1 MKYILTI
8 SLIFIISCNLS
19 RDNNTNNMKQD
30 PLEINK
36 IKKVLEQQKKCW
48 NNGDIDG
55 FMQGYWKSKDLVFTS
70 LKYKTTYGWEETLRR
85 YQESYPTKSS
95 MGELE
100 FEIIKVNLTS
110 KNTAKIE
117 GKWKLIKEKNPNG
130 FFWLDLKKFD
140 ENWLIIKDSTISYE
154 I

>member
-48 NNGDIDG
+48 NINMWLRHGNVNG
-55 FMQGYWKSKDLVFTS
+55 S
-70 LKYKTTYGWEETLRR
+70 
-85 YQESYPTKSS
+85 
-95 MGELE
+95 
-100 FEIIKVNLTS
+100 
-110 KNTAKIE
+110 
-117 GKWKLIKEKNPNG
+117 
-130 FFWLDLKKFD
+130 
-140 ENWLIIKDSTISYE
+140 
-154 I
+154 

>member
-1 MKYILTI
+1 
-8 SLIFIISCNLS
+8 
-19 RDNNTNNMKQD
+19 
-30 PLEINK
+30 
-36 IKKVLEQQKKCW
+36 
-48 NNGDIDG
+48 
-55 FMQGYWKSKDLVFTS
+55 
-70 LKYKTTYGWEETLRR
+70 
-85 YQESYPTKSS
+85 

-110 KNTAKIE
+110 ENTAKIE

-130 FFWLDLKKFD
+130 VFWLDLKKFD

>member
-1 MKYILTI
+1 
-8 SLIFIISCNLS
+8 
-19 RDNNTNNMKQD
+19 MKQD

-48 NNGDIDG
+48 NNGDING
-55 FMQGYWKSKDLVFTS
+55 FMQGYWKSKDLVFTT
-70 LKYKTTYGWEETLRR
+70 LKYKTSYGWEETLRR
-85 YQESYPTKSS
+85 YHESYPTKSS

-100 FEIIKVNLTS
+100 FEIIEVNLTS
-110 KNTAKIE
+110 KNTAKVE

-130 FFWLDLKKFD
+130 IFWLDLKKFN

>member
-1 MKYILTI
+1 
-8 SLIFIISCNLS
+8 
-19 RDNNTNNMKQD
+19 MKQD

-110 KNTAKIE
+110 KNTAKLE

-130 FFWLDLKKFD
+130 VFWLDLKKFD

>member
-1 MKYILTI
+1 MKYILTL

-110 KNTAKIE
+110 KNTAKLE

-130 FFWLDLKKFD
+130 VFWLDLKKFD

>member
-130 FFWLDLKKFD
+130 VFWLDLKKFD

>member
-8 SLIFIISCNLS
+8 SIIFIISCNLS
-19 RDNNTNNMKQD
+19 SDNKTNNMKQN

-100 FEIIKVNLTS
+100 FKIIKVNLTS

-130 FFWLDLKKFD
+130 VFWLDLKKFD

>member
-110 KNTAKIE
+110 KNTAKLE

-130 FFWLDLKKFD
+130 VFWLDLKKFD
-140 ENWLIIKDSTISYE
+140 ENWLIIKDSTISYD

>member
-8 SLIFIISCNLS
+8 SLIFIISCNIVI
-19 RDNNTNNMKQD
+19 DNNTNNMKQD
-30 PLEINK
+30 SLEINK
-36 IKKVLEQQKKCW
+36 IKEVLEQQKKCW
-48 NNGDIDG
+48 NNGDING
-55 FMQGYWKSKDLVFTS
+55 FMQGYWKSKDLVFAS

-130 FFWLDLKKFD
+130 VFWLDLKKFD